1 MPESDLQIPKRTIE
15 LDPDLIDA
23 PPRAPFVELGLV
35 SCFSFLRG
43 ASDAV
48 DLAMRARALGYD
60 AIGIADA
67 NSMAGVVRIHTEA
80 KTLKLKPVI
89 GCRIETVEGFSFL
102 AYPCDRGAYGR
113 LCKLISAGRMATLDG
128 EWQAKGECDIS
139 LVMLAEHSEGVQ
151 LILLPPRDLDQR
163 FTIEMPSNVVPFP
176 VSRRGAE
183 EKGGRRGIVAAARPH
198 SSAPAASRPKTEAME
213 GACGTKDISAPSFP
227 SAPLRETFPK
237 LLPHLVAQ
245 LPTLRHI
252 AAAYLHTGD
261 DIARIETLDALAK
274 AHGLS
279 ILATNDV
286 HYATPDRRPLQDVM
300 TAIRHKTTVAAA
312 GHLLAANA
320 ERYLKSPETMV
331 RLFARWPHAVT
342 AAREVADACNFSLD
356 EISYEYP
363 EEIYPDGMTPQEFLE
378 VETWWGAV
386 DRYPSDKPGGG
397 VPDHIVDTLERELAL
412 IAKLDLARYFLTIK
426 DIVDFARY
434 KVEPPILCQGRGSA
448 ANSAVCYC
456 LGITRVDP
464 AQHQLLFDRFI
475 SEERKEPPDIDVD
488 FEHERREEVIQYLYR
503 KYGRHRAGLTA
514 TVIHYRPRMAI
525 REVGKAMG
533 LTEDVTAALA
543 KTVWGGWGKEI
554 SERHA
559 GETGMDV
566 TDPHLKR
573 VLKLTQQMIGMPRH
587 LSQHVGGFILTEGA
601 LTETVP
607 IGNGAMPDRSFVE
620 WDKDDIE
627 ALGILKVDVLALGM
641 LTCIKKCFD
650 LLENHHQRP
659 LELASV
665 PREDPETYAML
676 RTGDSLGV
684 FQVESRAQMNMLPRL
699 RPRQFY
705 DLVIQVAIVRPGPIQ
720 GDMVHPYLKRR
731 RGAEQVVIPAPSPE
745 HGPPDELSSILER
758 TLGVPIFQEQAM
770 KIALDAAKFSSKEAN
785 RLRKAMATFRSRG
798 MVDELQD
805 MMVERMVNRGYD
817 RDFAQRCFNQ
827 IRGFG
832 EYGFPESHAASFA
845 HLVYV
850 SSWLKCHFPA
860 AFGCALLNSQP
871 MGFYAPAQ
879 IVRDAVEHG
888 VRVLPADVNLSQWDC
903 TLEEVGFAQ
912 RRGGSGGRREGES
925 AAGSSRDVEGEARL
939 RRQHNLSAPLLSSA
953 PLRETNP
960 QDTGRLD
967 KHIALRLGL
976 RQIDGLPEA
985 VAARLIAEREE
996 GGAYHDVRAV
1006 RDRARISPSH
1016 IERLA
1021 QADGFGSLGLS
1032 RRQALWD
1039 ARSLIGGE
1047 DLPLFA
1053 AAAARDE
1060 GAERSR
1066 TQLPQMPL
1074 SEEVVADYQTTR
1086 LSLKAHPMAF
1096 LRASLAERGFVRAC
1110 DLRERKFRSMV
1121 YVAGVVLIRQRP
1133 GSAKGV
1139 CFITLEDETGVINLV
1154 VWPDLKEKQRR
1165 VVMGARLMEVRG
1177 RVEYDDEVIHV
1188 IAHHMTDAS
1197 HELYKLSDDMLNAPV
1212 ARADHVNSP
1221 LPGKLNPR
1229 DDLREGVED
1238 PYQPVEPWEKPS
1250 AGNRE
1255 CGFHGPQSGGH
1266 PRDVRIIPRILPAS
1280 RDFH

>member
-1 MPESDLQIPKRTIE
+1 MPENDLQIPKRRIE

-48 DLAMRARALGYD
+48 DLVLAARALGYD
-60 AIGIADA
+60 ALGIADA
-67 NSMAGVVRIHTEA
+67 NTMAGVVRVHTEA
-80 KTLKLKPVI
+80 KTLKLKPCI
-89 GCRIETVEGFSFL
+89 GCRIETVEGLAFL
-102 AYPCDRGAYGR
+102 AYPESRAAYGR
-113 LCKLISAGRMATLDG
+113 LCKLISAGRMRDLDG
-128 EWQAKGECDIS
+128 KWQEKGECDIS
-139 LVMLAEHSEGVQ
+139 LAMLARHAKGVQ
-151 LILLPPRDLDQR
+151 LILIPPRDLDTE
-163 FTIEMPSNVVPFP
+163 FTITVPSNVVAIDG
-176 VSRRGAE
+176 SHQENAAKEQLELTGD
-183 EKGGRRGIVAAARPH
+183 VA
-198 SSAPAASRPKTEAME
+198 T
-213 GACGTKDISAPSFP
+213 I
-227 SAPLRETFPK
+227 
-237 LLPHLVAQ
+237 LPRLTAQ
-245 LPTLRHI
+245 LPTLKHI
-252 AAAYLHTGD
+252 AAAYLYTD
-261 DIARIETLDALAK
+261 SDVARITRLDALAREN
-274 AHGLS
+274 GFS

-286 HYATPDRRPLQDVM
+286 HYAAPNKRPLQDVM
-300 TAIRHKTTVAAA
+300 TAIRHKTTVAHA
-312 GHLLAANA
+312 GHLLHGNA
-320 ERYLKSPETMV
+320 ERYLKPPETMV
-331 RLFARWPHAVT
+331 RLFERWPHAIA
-342 AAREVADACNFSLD
+342 AAREVADACDFSLD
-356 EISYEYP
+356 ELKYEYP
-363 EEIYPDGMTPQEFLE
+363 EELYPGGMEPQEFLE
-378 VETWWGAV
+378 SETWKGAEW
-386 DRYPSDKPGGG
+386 RYPAG
-397 VPDHIVDTLERELAL
+397 VPDSVTETLHKELSL
-412 IAKLDLARYFLTIK
+412 IGKMDLARYFLTIK
-426 DIVDFARY
+426 DIVDFARH

-456 LGITRVDP
+456 LGITNVDP
-464 AQHQLLFDRFI
+464 SQHQLLFDRFI
-475 SEERKEPPDIDVD
+475 SEDRKEPPDIDVD

-503 KYGRHRAGLTA
+503 KYGRHRAGLCA

-543 KTVWGGWGKEI
+543 KTVWGGWGREI

-559 GETGMDV
+559 AETGMNV
-566 TDPHLKR
+566 EDPHLRR
-573 VLKLTQQMIGMPRH
+573 VLKLTEQMIGMPRH

-607 IGNGAMPDRSFVE
+607 VGNGAMPERSFIE

-641 LTCIKKCFD
+641 LTCIRKCLD
-650 LLENHHQRP
+650 LLDEHHGRT
-659 LELASV
+659 LTLANV

-745 HGPPDELSSILER
+745 HGPPDELSNILGR

-770 KIALDAAKFSSKEAN
+770 KVALDAAKFSSKEAN

-805 MMVERMVNRGYD
+805 MMVERMVGRGYD
-817 RDFAQRCFNQ
+817 REFSQRCFNQ

-860 AFGCALLNSQP
+860 AFGCSLLNSQP

-879 IVRDAVEHG
+879 IVRDAAEHG
-888 VRVLPADVNLSQWDC
+888 VAVLPPDVNISQWDC
-903 TLEEVGFAQ
+903 TLEEVG
-912 RRGGSGGRREGES
+912 
-925 AAGSSRDVEGEARL
+925 EAKSPER
-939 RRQHNLSAPLLSSA
+939 
-953 PLRETNP
+953 
-960 QDTGRLD
+960 DTGRLD

-976 RQIDGLPEA
+976 RQIDGMPEA
-985 VAARLIAEREE
+985 VAAQLLAERDAN
-996 GGAYHDVRAV
+996 GPYRDVRAL
-1006 RDRARISPSH
+1006 RDRARIGPAH
-1016 IERLA
+1016 VERLA
-1021 QADGFGSLGLS
+1021 SADAFGSIGLS

-1039 ARSLIGGE
+1039 ARSLVGGP

-1053 AAAARDE
+1053 HAAARDE
-1060 GAERSR
+1060 GAEKAR
-1066 TQLPQMPL
+1066 TALPHMPL

-1096 LRASLAERGFVRAC
+1096 LRADLAERGFVRAC
-1110 DLRERKFRSMV
+1110 DLRAKKFRSMV
-1121 YVAGVVLIRQRP
+1121 HVAGVVLIRQRP

-1188 IAHHMTDAS
+1188 IAHHMTDATQ
-1197 HELYKLSDDMLNAPV
+1197 ELHKLSDEMLKAPV
-1212 ARADHVNSP
+1212 ARADHVTSP
-1221 LPGKLNPR
+1221 LPDKFNPR
-1229 DDLREGVED
+1229 DDLREGADD
-1238 PYQPVEPWEKPS
+1238 PYRPVEPWQEPS
-1250 AGNRE
+1250 PHSKE
-1255 CGFHGPQSGGH
+1255 CGWHGGH
-1266 PRDVRIIPRILPAS
+1266 PRDVRIIPKS